1 MSCRIILWSQST
13 RMLEF
18 KHPMPC
24 REKRDLCHWTFEKN
38 YWTWQVSAC
47 RWTFFGWLAISVKP
61 VCILIPSWLQ
71 AFKFAVKAINF
82 EFEDVHTSTYE
93 PNKFRIWRRPIIN
106 HARTSN
112 IWTKE
117 KHGFQWKFPLKYLII
132 NDVYGMSTRW
142 FRPGF

>member
-18 KHPMPC
+18 KHPMPG
-24 REKRDLCHWTFEKN
+24 RKENFVIQPLKKN

-132 NDVYGMSTRW
+132 NDVYGM
-142 FRPGF
+142 

>member
-18 KHPMPC
+18 KHPMPGRKETSVIEPLKKKYLNMAGFC
-24 REKRDLCHWTFEKN
+24 M
-38 YWTWQVSAC
+38 QVI
-47 RWTFFGWLAISVKP
+47 FFWLVGDFGKTSLHLNP
-61 VCILIPSWLQ
+61 VMTSSLQ
-71 AFKFAVKAINF
+71 ICCQSYKFWIWRR
-82 EFEDVHTSTYE
+82 VHTSTYK

-117 KHGFQWKFPLKYLII
+117 KHGFQWKFLLKYLI
-132 NDVYGMSTRW
+132 NDVFGMSTRW
-142 FRPGF
+142 CRPGF